1 MINWLIEVSLG
12 NRFLVVGLFLLVGAW
27 GYWALRTTPIDAIPD
42 LSDNQVIVFTDWPG
56 RSPQEVEDQVTYPLT
71 VSLQGLPGVRVV
83 RSSSAFGF
91 SMINVIFEDSVDL
104 YFARSRV
111 LERLNLL
118 TKSLPAG
125 VVPTLGPDATGV
137 GHVFWYTVEGK
148 GHSLRDLRSIQDWFI
163 RYQLNSVPGV
173 AEVASVGGVVRQY
186 QIDVDPN
193 RLRAYRIP
201 LSAVIDA
208 VMRSNRNVGGNVV
221 EAAGTWSVVRG
232 LGLIEGVRDVEDIVV
247 GAANGIPIF
256 VRQLAAVQVGD
267 AFRAAALVK
276 GTDEAVGGVVVA
288 RYGVSTV
295 DVIDRV
301 KAKIQ
306 ALQAGLPPG
315 VRIVPFYDRSAL
327 IQRAVDTLKRAL
339 IEETIV
345 VTVVNI
351 VFLLHLRSVL
361 IVTIPLPL
369 AVLTAFLFMRY
380 LGISSNIMSL
390 AGIAIAI
397 GVLVDAAIVVTENAF
412 RYLEKR
418 GVDPRDRR
426 RVLETVLEATKLV
439 GRPIFFSMTII
450 ILAFIPVFA
459 LTGQEGKLFHPLA
472 FTKTFAMVGATILS
486 VTLVPVLSSLL
497 IGGRIRG
504 EEANPVM
511 RPLVWAY
518 RPALAFALRHRA
530 LTLGMAALVV
540 AGALALVP
548 RIGKEFMPPLN
559 EGDLMFMPVTD
570 PAIGLPQAVD
580 VAKKQNEAL
589 QKFPEVASVVAKIA
603 RADTS
608 TDPAPVNMTE
618 TVVNLKP
625 EREWRPGM
633 TREKLIGE
641 LDQATTLP
649 GVSNIW
655 TQPIIN
661 RINMLTTGIRSEVG
675 VKVFG
680 NDLNV
685 LQERARAIADVLRGI
700 PGAVDVYPEQ
710 VTGAPYL
717 DVRVNRQAAARYGI
731 TVGAIQDAI
740 ETAVGETNLTLTI
753 EGRQR
758 FPVRVRY
765 APEYRTDA
773 QALGG
778 VLVTAPNGTQV
789 PLAQV
794 AELRSVAGPSMIS
807 SENGLLV
814 VTVLLNVRGRDVGRF
829 VDEARRVI
837 AERITLPQGSYI
849 EWSGQYENE
858 RRAGE
863 RLQIVI
869 PAVLVVI
876 FVLLYLT
883 YRSFL
888 DAAQVLLAVPFGL
901 AGGIYLLYALGYN
914 FSVAVWVGF
923 IALFGTAVQ
932 TAVVMVIYL
941 EEAVAQRREALGG
954 RLTRAALLEA
964 VTEGALLRLRP
975 KVMTVSTVVASLL
988 PIMWSHSTG
997 AEVMKPL
1004 ATPVLGGMVS
1014 SLGLVLIVTPVIFYW
1029 LREREL
1035 NRAEAEERAGDATAD
1050 PRVWEST
1057 D

>member
-1 MINWLIEVSLG
+1 MINWLIAVSLR
-12 NRFLVVGLFLLVGAW
+12 NRFLVIAGFLLLGGW
-27 GYWALRTTPIDAIPD
+27 GYWALLTTPIDAIPD
-42 LSDNQVIVFTDWPG
+42 LSDNQVIVFTDWSG

-83 RSSSAFGF
+83 RASSAFGF

-118 TKSLPAG
+118 TKALPAG

-148 GHSLRDLRSIQDWFI
+148 GYSLRDLRSIQDWFI

-173 AEVASVGGVVRQY
+173 AEVASIGGTVRQY
-186 QIDVDPN
+186 QIDVDPT
-193 RLRAYRIP
+193 RLRAYKIP
-201 LSAVIDA
+201 LSAVVDA
-208 VMRSNRNVGGNVV
+208 VTRSNRNVGGNVV
-221 EAAGTWSVVRG
+221 EASGSWSVVRG
-232 LGLIEGVRDVEDIVV
+232 LGLIENVRDVEDIVI
-247 GAANGIPIF
+247 GAEGGVPIF
-256 VRQLAAVQVGD
+256 IKQVAQVKIGD

-276 GTDEAVGGVVVA
+276 GTEEAVGGVVVA

-295 DVIDRV
+295 DVINRV
-301 KAKIQ
+301 KEKIA
-306 ALQAGLPPG
+306 ALQAGLPAG
-315 VRIVPFYDRSAL
+315 VKIVPFYDRSTL
-327 IQRAVDTLKRAL
+327 IERAVDTLKRAL
-339 IEETIV
+339 IEETVV
-345 VTVVNI
+345 VTIINI
-351 VFLLHLRSVL
+351 VFLLHFRSVL

-380 LGISSNIMSL
+380 LDISSNIMSL

-412 RYLEKR
+412 RFMEKR

-426 RVLETVLEATKLV
+426 RVTETVLDATRLV
-439 GRPIFFSMTII
+439 GRPIFFSMAII

-472 FTKTFAMVGATILS
+472 FTKTFAMAGAAFLS
-486 VTLVPVLSSLL
+486 VTLVPVLCSVL
-497 IGGRIRG
+497 
-504 EEANPVM
+504 M
-511 RPLVWAY
+511 
-518 RPALAFALRHRA
+518 
-530 LTLGMAALVV
+530 V

-570 PAIGLPQAVD
+570 PAISLPQAIEIT
-580 VAKKQNEAL
+580 KKQNVAI
-589 QKFPEVASVVAKIA
+589 QAFPEVASVVAKVS

-625 EREWRPGM
+625 ESQWRPGM
-633 TREKLIGE
+633 TREKLIAG
-641 LDQATTLP
+641 LDEATTMP

-680 NDLNV
+680 NDLQV
-685 LQERARAIADVLRGI
+685 LEGRARAVADVLRKI

-710 VTGAPYL
+710 VTGAPYV
-717 DVRVNRQAAARYGI
+717 DVRVNREAAARYGI
-731 TVGAIQDAI
+731 TVGAVQDVI

-765 APEYRTDA
+765 APQYRA
-773 QALGG
+773 SGGALGS

-789 PLAQV
+789 PLAQL
-794 AELRSVAGPSMIS
+794 ADIRSVSGPSMIS

-814 VTVLLNVRGRDVGRF
+814 VTVLLNVRGRDVGSF
-829 VDEARRVI
+829 VDEARPLIADRVS
-837 AERITLPQGSYI
+837 LPPGSYL

-858 RRAGE
+858 VRARQ

-869 PAVLVVI
+869 PIVLVVI
-876 FVLLYLT
+876 YVLLYLT

-888 DAAQVLLAVPFGL
+888 DAAQVLLAVPFAL

-941 EEAVAQRREALGG
+941 EEAVARKREELGG
-954 RLTRAALLEA
+954 RLTREALLEA
-964 VTEGALLRLRP
+964 VKEGALLRLRP

-1014 SLGLVLIVTPVIFYW
+1014 SLAHVLLVTPVIFYW
-1029 LREREL
+1029 LRERDL
-1035 NRAEAEERAGDATAD
+1035 RREAAGETVETDRSLYERPAHESAD
-1050 PRVWEST
+1050 GQSVPTTERRNNG
-1057 D
+1057 